1 MREGKAFGSS
11 GIVME
16 MGKAGC
22 DAMLDV
28 VTYMINLTIK
38 KEQIPDE
45 RHLSRIIICFKGK
58 GDTTTYG

>member
-1 MREGKAFGSS
+1 
-11 GIVME
+11 ME
-16 MGKAGC
+16 MRKAGC

-45 RHLSRIIICFKGK
+45 RHLSTIIICFKGK
-58 GDTTTYG
+58 GDTTTHG

>member
-1 MREGKAFGSS
+1 
-11 GIVME
+11 ME
-16 MGKAGC
+16 MRKAGC

-58 GDTTTYG
+58 GYITTYG